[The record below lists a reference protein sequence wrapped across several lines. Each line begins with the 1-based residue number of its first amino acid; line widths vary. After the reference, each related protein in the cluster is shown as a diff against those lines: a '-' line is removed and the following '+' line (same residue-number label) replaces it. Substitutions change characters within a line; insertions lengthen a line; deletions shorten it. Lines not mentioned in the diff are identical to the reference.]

1 MDEPHLT
8 WKVAA
13 VIAWA
18 SALSGWLVAA
28 AALRALG
35 LVKQPQQATEKSPVP
50 FSPRSIP

>member
-8 WKVAA
+8 WKLAA
-13 VIAWA
+13 VVLWA
-18 SALSGWLVAA
+18 SALCGWLVAA

-35 LVKQPQQATEKSPVP
+35 LAQKPQPEKSPIP